1 MYWLDQAVLALKAIT
16 ANRVR
21 LALILTATAT
31 GVAAVVLLT
40 SLGNGAR
47 QFVINQFSSMG
58 SNLVIVLPG
67 RNETTGGPPPMLGST
82 PRDLTLDDALA
93 LRRAAG
99 VAELA
104 PVVIGSGPVSY
115 ANMSRDTPILGTVAQ
130 IQKIRNIRVA
140 EGQFLPDIDPRRA
153 AISAVLGHTLKEEIF
168 GDKPAVGAWIRVED
182 RRFRVVG
189 VLEEQGNSFDLDWN
203 EIILVPVATAQQ
215 LFDTQSI
222 FRVLISRSPGTD
234 FKVLDRN
241 LRDIII
247 QRHDGDDDITVLS
260 QDSLLKTFDRVLSAL
275 TLALAGIAAISLIV
289 AGILIMNVMLVS
301 VSQRTA
307 EVGLLMALGA
317 TRKQVLGL
325 FLTEAFLLSVG
336 GAVVGLGAGTA
347 GSYLVRELY
356 PSIPAYSPLWAVTG
370 SVFIALLSG
379 LLFGWLPAR
388 RASRLD
394 PVLALMGSK

>member
-1 MYWLDQAVLALKAIT
+1 MRSPVLAMAIG
-16 ANRVR
+16 VGSVVV
-21 LALILTATAT
+21 LTALGEGARRF
-31 GVAAVVLLT
+31 VSNEFS
-40 SLGNGAR
+40 SLGTHLLV
-47 QFVINQFSSMG
+47 VI
-58 SNLVIVLPG
+58 PG
-67 RNETTGGPPPMLGST
+67 KTETTGSAPPLIGGT

-93 LRRAAG
+93 LKRAAG

-168 GDKPAVGAWIRVED
+168 GDNPAVGAWIRVED

-234 FKVLDRN
+234 FKRLDRN

-317 TRKQVLGL
+317 TRKQVLTRIPGQPDKAERMP
-325 FLTEAFLLSVG
+325 FDKQDVPVQWKKLSAHSLEIEVG
-336 GAVVGLGAGTA
+336 ATPV
-347 GSYLVRELY
+347 YLWFE
-356 PSIPAYSPLWAVTG
+356 
-370 SVFIALLSG
+370 
-379 LLFGWLPAR
+379 
-388 RASRLD
+388 
-394 PVLALMGSK
+394 

>member
-93 LRRAAG
+93 LKRAAG